1 VNPIDL
7 VALALLV
14 VAVLAGIRTGALP
27 QVGGIAGAFLGL
39 IVVWWAAPWLID
51 QTRGLEPIPRAM
63 VVLGAVLA
71 AVLLGEAVGSTIG
84 RAVAGQLGT
93 GVLSGMDRFAGGF
106 LGAAQA
112 VLIIWLAGGLLVAGP
127 FPELAGQASD
137 SAAVRAT
144 DAYLPPSSEVIG
156 EIATALDSSG
166 LPDVFVGLEPI
177 PLTPAQTPTDPEAA
191 RIAANAVPGTARIAA
206 LACGTDVSG
215 TGVIVSRDHILTN
228 AHVVAGASTIR
239 VSLDNT
245 LLDARAVLFDP
256 ELDVAVLYVPG
267 VGGRPQRFAASD
279 PTRGAEGA
287 AIGFAGGGPMVILPA
302 AVSGAYPATGRD
314 IYGKHRITRSILE
327 LHAGIEPGDSGGP
340 FVLRD
345 GTIGG
350 LVFAESKTDP
360 AVGYALAPT
369 TVATRIGPALVRTGE
384 VAVGPCI
391 R

>member
-1 VNPIDL
+1 MNPIDL

-14 VAVLAGIRTGALP
+14 VAILAGIRTGAIP
-27 QVGGIAGAFLGL
+27 QVGGISGAILGL
-39 IVVWWAAPWLID
+39 VAVWWAAPWLLE
-51 QTRGLEPIPRAM
+51 QTHSLEPIPRAM

-71 AVLLGEAVGSTIG
+71 AVLVGETVGSTLG

-137 SAAVRAT
+137 SAAVRAA
-144 DAYLPPSSEVIG
+144 DAYLPPPTEVIG
-156 EIATALDSSG
+156 EIATALDESG
-166 LPDVFVGLEPI
+166 LPDVFVGLEPV
-177 PLTPAQTPTDPEAA
+177 PLQPADTPTDPEAA
-191 RIAANAVPGTARIAA
+191 RIATNAVTGTARIAA
-206 LACGTDVSG
+206 LACGTDITG
-215 TGVIVSRDHILTN
+215 TGVIVARDHVLTN

-239 VSLDNT
+239 VSVGDT
-245 LLDARAVLFDP
+245 LLDGRAVLFDP

-267 VGGRPQRFAASD
+267 IGGRIQRFAARD
-279 PTRGAEGA
+279 PDRGSEGA

-314 IYGKHRITRSILE
+314 IYGKNRITRPILE

-350 LVFAESKTDP
+350 LVFAESRTDP

-369 TVATRIGPALVRTGE
+369 AVATRIAPSLVRSGE
-384 VAVGPCI
+384 VGVGPCI

>member
-1 VNPIDL
+1 M
-7 VALALLV
+7 
-14 VAVLAGIRTGALP
+14 TYS
-27 QVGGIAGAFLGL
+27 
-39 IVVWWAAPWLID
+39 
-51 QTRGLEPIPRAM
+51 TRIWTVRIFA
-63 VVLGAVLA
+63 A
-71 AVLLGEAVGSTIG
+71 AVLFALGSATH
-84 RAVAGQLGT
+84 A
-93 GVLSGMDRFAGGF
+93 
-106 LGAAQA
+106 
-112 VLIIWLAGGLLVAGP
+112 WLAP
-127 FPELAGQASD
+127 QSLAGLPTTPL
-137 SAAVRAT
+137 AAGAPAPVPA
-144 DAYLPPSSEVIG
+144 
-156 EIATALDSSG
+156 G
-166 LPDVFVGLEPI
+166 LPDFTPLVQQNAAAVVNISVTRKLASRAALHGLPDSLQ
-177 PLTPAQTPTDPEAA
+177 PFFRLPPEADA
-191 RIAANAVPGTARIAA
+191 EQTSVG
-206 LACGTDVSG
+206 SG
-215 TGVIVSRDHILTN
+215 FVIEPTGYILTN